1 MQRPTF
7 HESWYRISSLR
18 PRLRAVVQ
26 VFRQRFR
33 GKTWHVLRDPAN
45 NQFFR
50 LDDAGFRFI
59 GLLDGKRN
67 VGEAWAATA
76 EQLGDHAPTQGEAV
90 QLLGQLY
97 QSNLIAAELPADAE
111 GMFDRF
117 KRRRHKQVGGYL
129 MNIMFAKIPLFDPE
143 HLLERWK
150 PAFMWIFGP
159 VGLVLW
165 AVLLAVGLLSLG
177 GRAGELLGQAGNI
190 LDPSNWLL
198 LYAAFAIAKILHEFG
213 HAFAVKAFG
222 RDEQVEA
229 EVHVLGVMLLVLVP
243 VPYVDATGS
252 WAFRSKWRRAF
263 VGAAGMY
270 VELALAAVAAIVW
283 AQTSPGVVHAL
294 AYNVIFIAGVSTIL
308 FNANPLIRFDGYYI
322 LSDLSETPNLY
333 QRSNDYLKYLVRR
346 YAYRVREPHNPAQS
360 RPERPWLAAYGVA
373 SLIYRIILFGGI
385 LLFVIGKL
393 FFVGILMAAV
403 SLIAWAVVPMGKW
416 VRYLLTSP
424 ELQRTRGLAQGVSL
438 AAVLLLALLV
448 GAVPA
453 PDTSRATG
461 LVEPDRFEAVFARAD
476 GFVTEVLPTMARVE
490 GETLVTAENAE
501 LLAQRDVLRAR
512 VDLLGAQERK
522 AEREDVASAQVV
534 RRRRAATRGQLTRVE
549 GEIASLSL
557 LAREA
562 VAGEAVP
569 PPAWWVAS
577 DDERLAGS
585 YVPRGEGLGV
595 VASLDDLV
603 VRVAADQHLGPRLNG
618 EDWVGREVEVKMP
631 ARPELSYRGF
641 VERVEPAGSEQ
652 LPSAALGFAA
662 GGPIATDARMA
673 DGTTAA
679 EAVFEVRVRL
689 EPCPEGQPPLRA
701 GQRVAV
707 RFRFE
712 DRPLLGQAV
721 LALRQLFQGRVGG

>member
-7 HESWYRISSLR
+7 HESWYRISALR

-50 LDDAGFRFI
+50 LDDAGFRFV
-59 GLLDGKRN
+59 GLLDGKRT
-67 VGEAWAATA
+67 VGEAWEATA
-76 EQLGDHAPTQGEAV
+76 AQLGDRAPTQGEAV
-90 QLLGQLY
+90 QVLGQLY

-159 VGLVLW
+159 VGVALW
-165 AVLLAVGLLSLG
+165 LALIAAGLLSLG
-177 GRAGELLGQAGNI
+177 GRAEELLGQAGNI
-190 LDPSNWLL
+190 LDPSNWIL
-198 LYAAFAIAKILHEFG
+198 LYAAFGLAKVLHEFG

-222 RDEQVEA
+222 RSEQVEA

-283 AQTSPGVVHAL
+283 SQTSPGVVHAL

-322 LSDLSETPNLY
+322 LSDLTETPNLY

-346 YAYRVREPHNPAQS
+346 FAYRVREPHNPAQS
-360 RPERPWLAAYGVA
+360 PAERPWLAAYGVC
-373 SLIYRIILFGGI
+373 SLVYRVLLFGGI
-385 LLFVIGKL
+385 LLFVIGKM
-393 FFVGILMAAV
+393 FFVGALMAAV
-403 SLIAWAVVPMGKW
+403 SIVAWLFVPLGKW

-424 ELQRTRGLAQGVSL
+424 ELARTRGLAQGVSL
-438 AAVLLLALLV
+438 AAVALVALGV
-448 GAVPA
+448 GVVPA
-453 PDTSRATG
+453 PDRQRAAG
-461 LVEPDRFEAVFARAD
+461 LVEPDRFEAVFSRSD
-476 GFVTEVLPTMARVE
+476 GFIDAVLPTLSPADQGV
-490 GETLVTAENAE
+490 LVAAGNRE
-501 LLAQRDVLRAR
+501 LLARRDRLEAR
-512 VDLLGAQERK
+512 LGLLAAQQRK

-534 RRRRAATRGQLTRVE
+534 RRQHEATAGQLARVRS
-549 GEIASLSL
+549 EIQMLSLS
-557 LAREA
+557 AR
-562 VAGEAVP
+562 VGEAGQ
-569 PPAWWVAS
+569 PAWWVGPDVDRFKGAF
-577 DDERLAGS
+577 
-585 YVPRGEGLGV
+585 VPRGEALGV
-595 VASLDDLV
+595 VASLEDLV
-603 VRVAADQHLGPRLNG
+603 IRVAADQHLGPRLRG
-618 EDWVGREVEVKMP
+618 EEWIGRAVEVKT
-631 ARPELSYRGF
+631 AGRPDLTYAGR
-641 VERVEPAGSEQ
+641 VERVGPAGTEQ

-662 GGPIATDARMA
+662 GGPIATDARRT

-679 EAVFEVRVRL
+679 EAVFEVRVRVL
-689 EPCPEGQPPLRA
+689 PTASDQPPLRA
-701 GQRVAV
+701 GQRVMV
-707 RFRFE
+707 RFRFA
-712 DRPLLGQAV
+712 DRPLMTQAV
-721 LALRQLFQGRVGG
+721 LALQQLFQGRVGA

>member
-7 HESWYRISSLR
+7 HESWYRISGLR
-18 PRLRAVVQ
+18 PRLRSVVQ

-50 LDDAGFRFI
+50 LDDAGYRFV
-59 GLLDGKRN
+59 GLLDGKRT
-67 VGEAWAATA
+67 VGEAWEATA
-76 EQLGDHAPTQGEAV
+76 AQLGDRAPTQGEAV
-90 QLLGQLY
+90 QVLGQLY

-159 VGLVLW
+159 VGITLW
-165 AVLLAVGLLSLG
+165 VLLVAAGLLSLG
-177 GRAGELLGQAGNI
+177 GRANELLGQAGNV

-198 LYAAFAIAKILHEFG
+198 LYAAFGLSKIIHEFG

-270 VELALAAVAAIVW
+270 VELALAAVAAMVW
-283 AQTSPGVVHAL
+283 AWTSPGVVHAL
-294 AYNVIFIAGVSTIL
+294 AYNVVFIAGVSTIL

-322 LSDLSETPNLY
+322 LSDLTETPNLY

-346 YAYRVREPHNPAQS
+346 YAYRVREPQSPAHGAA
-360 RPERPWLAAYGVA
+360 ERPWLALYGVC
-373 SLIYRIILFGGI
+373 SLVYRVILFGGI
-385 LLFVIGKL
+385 LLFVIGKM

-403 SLIAWAVVPMGKW
+403 SLVAWAVVPLGKW

-424 ELQRTRGLAQGVSL
+424 ELARTRGLAQGVSL
-438 AAVLLLALLV
+438 AAVGLLALLV

-453 PDTSRATG
+453 SDTYRAAG
-461 LVEPDRFEAVFARAD
+461 LVEPARFEAVFARAD
-476 GFVTEVLPTMARVE
+476 GFVDGVLDTGEPVGGGVLVE
-490 GETLVTAENAE
+490 AHNRE
-501 LLAQRDVLRAR
+501 LLARRDSLEAR
-512 VDLLGAQERK
+512 IRLLEARGRK
-522 AEREDVASAQVV
+522 AEREEVAAAQVV
-534 RRRRAATRGQLTRVE
+534 RRQKAAAAGQLARVE
-549 GEIASLSL
+549 QEIAALSTS
-557 LAREA
+557 AEPGP
-562 VAGEAVP
+562 AGQ
-569 PPAWWVAS
+569 PAWWVAS
-577 DDERLAGS
+577 DADRMQGAF
-585 YVPRGEGLGV
+585 VARGEGLGV
-595 VASLDDLV
+595 VASLEDLV
-603 VRVAADQHLGPRLNG
+603 VRVAADQTLGPRVRG
-618 EDWVGREVEVKMP
+618 AEWVGREVEVRMA
-631 ARPELSYRGF
+631 ARPELSYRGT
-641 VERVEPAGSEQ
+641 VERVGPAGTEK

-662 GGPIATDARMA
+662 GGPIATDARRA
-673 DGTTAA
+673 DGVTAA
-679 EAVFEVRVRL
+679 ESVFEVRVRV
-689 EPCPEGQPPLRA
+689 EPCPEGFPPLRA
-701 GQRVAV
+701 GQRVVV

-721 LALRQLFQGRVGG
+721 LALRQLFQGRVGA